1 MGVKVSV
8 IVSVHNPGNGA
19 DACIRSV
26 LEQPMSADDYEVI
39 FVDDGSTDGVAER
52 LDTIAALRS
61 NVRVLHLPHTG
72 SLMRG
77 RNVGLSAAKGTYVYL
92 LDQHDRLAR
101 GAIVRMYDRAVDTDA
116 DVLVGRLVRDDGQPI
131 AAFESGADRA
141 DILRDRLLTLLTP
154 HKLLRRSFLEQHK
167 IGFPTQGGRVA
178 EQSFSVRAYLL
189 AKVVTVLAEEACCH
203 LGEPA
208 DTDEQDPKLAAA
220 ELLELFAVIDANT
233 EEGRQRDRMYAY
245 WFRTTVLRPFLT
257 PRFAASSVDRGLHFT
272 IARDLVLAH
281 LPERLDR
288 HLPVQLRVVAGLI
301 RAGRLDQLITL
312 ASASRRAGLR
322 ADLREVH
329 WETHVLELGLSVE
342 VLDAGGRPAR
352 FRAEGDRLLWCP
364 PPAIDLDLL
373 PPDSTDVTSAVERAR
388 VEVYVRHADTGVI
401 HFLPVD
407 FHVERIPDGDQV
419 RLIIAGE
426 ARLDVS
432 TAALGEPL
440 DAGQWEVHVRMYGG
454 AHQAR
459 TRVSRPEGPLNCL
472 GVLAQ
477 RPRRRLVVPCWSDAG
492 ELGLVIEPRSFC
504 ESIALVSP
512 GADLKRQDGHVY
524 VVLPVPYVPPSG
536 GPPIE
541 LVLRNTEGRP
551 RELVVPALVE
561 PGVRGKVAG
570 QLVAKVPVKRLMP
583 GRDALGPGAWM
594 SWLRAEDTET
604 GLRFGLEMRHGRVAV
619 CPTTEID
626 PERQS
631 PYGPDT
637 VLRRLARRVPG
648 AMHLVRLARA
658 GSHRYLRD

>member
-8 IVSVHNPGNGA
+8 IVSVHNPGDRA

-26 LEQPMSADDYEVI
+26 LEQPMPADEYEVI
-39 FVDDGSTDGVAER
+39 IVDDGSTDGIAER
-52 LDTIAALRS
+52 LDTVAALRS

-72 SLMRG
+72 SPMRG
-77 RNVGLSAAKGTYVYL
+77 RNVGLAAAKGTYVYL
-92 LDQHDRLAR
+92 LDQYDRLAR
-101 GAIVRMYDRAVDTDA
+101 GAIVRMYDRAVETDA
-116 DVLVGRLVRDDGQPI
+116 DVLIGRLVSDVGQPMT
-131 AAFESGADRA
+131 AFESSAERA

-154 HKLLRRSFLEQHK
+154 HKLLRRSFLEQHG
-167 IGFPTQGGRVA
+167 IGFPVPGGRVA
-178 EQSFSVRAYLL
+178 EQTFSVRAYLL
-189 AKVVTVLAEEACCH
+189 AKVVAVLAEEVCCH
-203 LGEPA
+203 LGAPA
-208 DTDEQDPKLAAA
+208 EAGEEDPKAVAA
-220 ELLELFAVIDANT
+220 ELRELFAAIDAHT
-233 EEGRQRDRMYAY
+233 EEGRQRDRMYAH

-257 PRFAASSVDRGLHFT
+257 PRFAGSSVDRGMHFT
-272 IARDLVLAH
+272 LARDLVLAH

-288 HLPVQLRVVAGLI
+288 HLPVQLRVVAALI

-312 ASASRRAGLR
+312 ANASRRAGLR
-322 ADLREVH
+322 ADLREMG
-329 WETHVLELGLSVE
+329 WDSDVLVLGLSVE
-342 VLDAGGRPAR
+342 VLADGGEPAR
-352 FRAEGDRLLWCP
+352 FRAEGDKLLWCP
-364 PPAIDLDLL
+364 PRAIDLDLL
-373 PPDSTDVTSAVERAR
+373 PPGITDVTSAVERAR
-388 VEVYVRHADTGVI
+388 VEVYVRHAGTGVI

-407 FHVERIPDGDQV
+407 FHVERVPDGNDI

-440 DAGQWEVHVRMYGG
+440 ASGQWEVHVRMYGG
-454 AHQAR
+454 ADQAR

-477 RPRRRLVVPCWSDAG
+477 HPRRRLVVPCWSDAG

-512 GADLKRQDGHVY
+512 GADLKRKDGHVY

-541 LVLRNTEGRP
+541 LVLRNTAGPP

-561 PGVRGKVAG
+561 PGMRGRMAG
-570 QLVAKVPVKRLMP
+570 QLVAKVPVKRLAP

-594 SWLRAEDTET
+594 SWLRDEDGET

-619 CPTTEID
+619 CASTEID

-631 PYGPDT
+631 PYGHDSAL
-637 VLRRLARRVPG
+637 VRLARRVPG
-648 AMHLVRLARA
+648 ARHLARLARA
-658 GSHRYLRD
+658 GKHRYLRD